1 VIRKQ
6 FFKGPIVNAPQTAN
20 HELVLTEGGPTY
32 RIEKRLGTVRE
43 NAPRIVRRALLSI
56 CLTWLVLLA
65 LAAFQGFAIGH
76 RVEVPFLRDFA
87 VHARF
92 LLAVPILL
100 LAETIVG
107 PRVAEAAR
115 HFVSSGVVVEED
127 YGKFETAVARGLAW
141 RDSTA
146 AEVIF
151 VVVSYAVTAVNLRW
165 TAVHVSTW
173 SVLHNG
179 SGASLTWAGW
189 WLVFF
194 CIPLFQFLSLRWL
207 WRLFLWGQFLWR
219 MTNLKLHLAPTHPD
233 GAAGLGFV
241 GEAQRFFAVILIAYS
256 VVVAGVLANSVLYD
270 HIPLVHFA
278 SAIAAYVVAAVLFIL
293 IPLCVFAPVLFETK
307 ISGMAKYGSLASEY
321 TQSFQQK
328 WIVDRCNQ
336 QEILLGTADIQSL
349 ADLGNSFAFV
359 EKMKVFPMASRTPI
373 HLAIAC
379 LIPMAPLLL
388 TVMPLKDIL
397 EFLFKAVF

>member
-1 VIRKQ
+1 MA
-6 FFKGPIVNAPQTAN
+6 NAPQTAN
-20 HELVLTEGGPTY
+20 RELTLTEGGPTY
-32 RIEKRLGTVRE
+32 RIERRLGTIE
-43 NAPRIVRRALLSI
+43 KNTPCIVRRALFSI

-65 LAAFQGFAIGH
+65 LAAFQGFATGH
-76 RVEVPFLRDFA
+76 RVPVPFLSDFA

-92 LLAVPILL
+92 LFAVPILL
-100 LAETIVG
+100 LGETIVG
-107 PRVAEAAR
+107 PRIAEAAG
-115 HFVSSGVVVEED
+115 HFVTSGVVVEQD
-127 YGKFETAVARGLAW
+127 YGKFDTAVAKGLAW

-151 VVVSYAVTAVNLRW
+151 VLFAYVITVVNLRL

-173 SVLHNG
+173 SALRNG
-179 SGASLTWAGW
+179 SETALTWAGW

-194 CIPLFQFLSLRWL
+194 CIPLFQFLTLRWL

-219 MTNLKLHLAPTHPD
+219 MTKLNLHLAPTHPD
-233 GAAGLGFV
+233 EAAGLGFV
-241 GEAQRFFAVILIAYS
+241 GEAQRFFAVILIAAS
-256 VVVAGVLANSVLYD
+256 VVVAGVLANGVLYD
-270 HIPLVHFA
+270 NIPLVHFA
-278 SAIAAYVVAAVLFIL
+278 SAIAAYVIAAVLFIL
-293 IPLCVFAPVLFETK
+293 IPLFVFAPILFKTK
-307 ISGMAKYGSLASEY
+307 ISGMAKYGSLATEY

-328 WIVDRCNQ
+328 WIVDRRSQ
-336 QEILLGTADIQSL
+336 QEVFLGTADIQSL

-359 EKMKVFPMASRTPI
+359 EKMKLLPMGSRTPI

>member
-1 VIRKQ
+1 MANV
-6 FFKGPIVNAPQTAN
+6 PQTAN
-20 HELVLTEGGPTY
+20 RELALTEGGPTY
-32 RIEKRLGTVRE
+32 RIEKRLGTIEE
-43 NAPRIVRRALLSI
+43 NTPRIVRRALFSI

-65 LAAFQGFAIGH
+65 LAALQGFAIGH
-76 RVEVPFLRDFA
+76 QVPVPFLRDFA
-87 VHARF
+87 AHARF
-92 LLAVPILL
+92 LFAVPILL
-100 LAETIVG
+100 LSETIIG
-107 PRVAEAAR
+107 PRIAEAAR
-115 HFVSSGVVVEED
+115 HFVTSSVVVEQD
-127 YGKFETAVARGLAW
+127 YGKFETAVAEGLAG
-141 RDSTA
+141 RDSIA
-146 AEVIF
+146 AEVLF
-151 VVVSYAVTAVNLRW
+151 VVASYVFTAANLRW

-173 SVLHNG
+173 SVLRTG
-179 SGASLTWAGW
+179 SEASLTWAGW
-189 WLVFF
+189 WLVLF

-219 MTNLKLHLAPTHPD
+219 MTQLDLHLAPTHPD

-256 VVVAGVLANSVLYD
+256 AVVAGVLGNSVVYD
-270 HIPLVHFA
+270 SIPLIHFA
-278 SAIAAYVVAAVLFIL
+278 WAIAAYVIAAVLFIL
-293 IPLCVFAPVLFETK
+293 IPLFVFGLILFRTK
-307 ISGMAKYGSLASEY
+307 TSGMAKYGSLATEY

-328 WIVDRCNQ
+328 WIVDRRSQ
-336 QEILLGTADIQSL
+336 QEVLLGSADIQSL

-359 EKMKVFPMASRTPI
+359 EKMTLLPMGSRTPI

>member
-1 VIRKQ
+1 MTN
-6 FFKGPIVNAPQTAN
+6 PAQTAN
-20 HELVLTEGGPTY
+20 RELVLTEGGPTY
-32 RIEKRLGTVRE
+32 RIEKRLGTVQE
-43 NAPRIVRRALLSI
+43 NTPRIVRMALFSI

-92 LLAVPILL
+92 LFAVPILL

-115 HFVSSGVVVEED
+115 HFVTSGVVVEED
-127 YGKFETAVARGLAW
+127 YAKFDAAVAKGLAW

-151 VVVSYAVTAVNLRW
+151 AVVAYAITAVNLRW

-173 SVLHNG
+173 SALRTG
-179 SGASLTWAGW
+179 SGVSLTWAGW

-194 CIPLFQFLSLRWL
+194 CIPLFQFLTLRWL

-219 MTNLKLHLAPTHPD
+219 MTKLNLHLAPTHPD

-241 GEAQRFFAVILIAYS
+241 GEAERFFSVILIAYS

-270 HIPLVHFA
+270 HIPLAHFA
-278 SAIAAYVVAAVLFIL
+278 SAIAVYVIAAVLFIL
-293 IPLCVFAPVLFETK
+293 IPLFVFAPILFETK
-307 ISGMAKYGSLASEY
+307 ISGMAKYGSLATEY

-328 WIVDRCNQ
+328 WIVDRRNQ
-336 QEILLGTADIQSL
+336 QEVLLGTADIQSL

-359 EKMKVFPMASRTPI
+359 EKMKLLPMGSRTPI
-373 HLAIAC
+373 HLAVAC

-388 TVMPLKDIL
+388 TVMRLKDIL